1 MKDPLRY
8 KYQTLEIHKR
18 EIHVRSLRDILDFHN
33 EDSTEVDEDIC
44 GSDLPLF
51 GVLWPSSL
59 VLAKVMATKEIKS
72 LKILEI
78 GCGLALSSI
87 VLSLRGANIKATDNH
102 PSAETFLDENI
113 RINQCNPIP
122 FIQADWEDIQKRAVS
137 DKYDLIIGSDVLYLP
152 EHIKSLS
159 LFINNHSK
167 SRCEVII
174 VDPNRG
180 NQNIFKKKMKE
191 LDFTHSK
198 DDRSF
203 NDEFENKFKGHVHYY
218 NRN

>member
-8 KYQTLEIHKR
+8 KYQTLEIHNR

-33 EDSTEVDEDIC
+33 EDSSEVDEDIC

-51 GVLWPSSL
+51 GVLWPSSF
-59 VLAKVMATKEIKS
+59 VLAQVMATKEIKN

-78 GCGLALSSI
+78 GCGLALSSL

-102 PSAETFLDENI
+102 PSTKTFLDENI
-113 RINQCNPIP
+113 RINQCAPIP
-122 FIQADWEDIQKRAVS
+122 FIQADWEDIKKKSVS
-137 DKYDLIIGSDVLYLP
+137 EKYDLIIGSDVLYLP
-152 EHIKSLS
+152 EHLRSLS
-159 LFINNHSK
+159 LFINLHCK
-167 SRCEVII
+167 TKCEVII

-180 NQNIFKKKMKE
+180 NQNIFKKEMKG

-203 NDEFENKFKGHVHYY
+203 NDEFGSKFKGHVHYY